1 MQMFGGCTWHNAML
15 SCLGGLQD
23 ATGVGG
29 CSEAQ
34 LVTFLVVDPVDP
46 VGIKH
51 GWMVV

>member
-1 MQMFGGCTWHNAML
+1 VDIRVNLGYKSHKSVHANFWGCTSQNAML

-34 LVTFLVVDPVDP
+34 LVTL
-46 VGIKH
+46 
-51 GWMVV
+51 